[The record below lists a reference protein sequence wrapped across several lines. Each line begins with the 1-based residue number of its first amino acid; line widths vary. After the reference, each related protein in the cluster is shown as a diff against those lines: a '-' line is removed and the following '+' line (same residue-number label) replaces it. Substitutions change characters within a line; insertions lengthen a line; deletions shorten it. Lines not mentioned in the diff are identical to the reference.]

1 MSLTGGQKAGICCVV
16 SIILFIITIV
26 ILTISLSIP
35 EFIATPGIVLLSIAA
50 FVLLLFSVCC
60 YIRFKKLAQSNELR
74 IRSDSEE
81 NLTSGYN
88 EESRIKRERIS
99 NLCKILPA
107 IFEQEIRKL
116 PFLQE
121 NQKSELRNGLINE
134 INNDIDTFLSNYLNG
149 EYKVEINQNNY
160 VGMVMIKFRKDQN
173 DHEYIYIGCLV
184 TFKKYKIN
192 DNVNKIKENIQDSI
206 NKKLTIQ
213 LDKKAA

>member
-1 MSLTGGQKAGICCVV
+1 MSPWK
-16 SIILFIITIV
+16 IV
-26 ILTISLSIP
+26 IIVMAVII
-35 EFIATPGIVLLSIAA
+35 FILAIIVTWI
-50 FVLLLFSVCC
+50 C
-60 YIRFKKLAQSNELR
+60 YQKRKYSEIGEPQE
-74 IRSDSEE
+74 EE
-81 NLTSGYN
+81 NLTSNYN